1 MDLVEKSWVPVVAV
15 TSWAFVVAEPSLVDA
30 VTQLFAVVTRL
41 VVAAAVVVAAAAVVV
56 VGQPVVAAVAA
67 VPYSDAETQLDLAVV
82 AS

>member
-1 MDLVEKSWVPVVAV
+1 M
-15 TSWAFVVAEPSLVDA
+15 TSWAFVVAEASLADA

-41 VVAAAVVVAAAAVVV
+41 VVAAAVVAAAAAVVVV
-56 VGQPVVAAVAA
+56 VGQPVVAAVVA

>member
-1 MDLVEKSWVPVVAV
+1 M
-15 TSWAFVVAEPSLVDA
+15 TSWAFVVAEASLADA

-41 VVAAAVVVAAAAVVV
+41 VVAAAVVVAAVV
-56 VGQPVVAAVAA
+56 VGQPVVAAVVA

>member
-1 MDLVEKSWVPVVAV
+1 MKSWVPVVAV
-15 TSWAFVVAEPSLVDA
+15 TSWAFVVAEASLADA

-41 VVAAAVVVAAAAVVV
+41 VVAAAVVV